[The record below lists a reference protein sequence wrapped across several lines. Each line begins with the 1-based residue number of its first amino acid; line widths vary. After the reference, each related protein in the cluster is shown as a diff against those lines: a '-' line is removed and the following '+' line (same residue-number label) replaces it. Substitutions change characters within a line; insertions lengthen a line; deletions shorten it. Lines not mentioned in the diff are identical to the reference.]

1 MIINTLGK
9 SMNNQNEL
17 YAYCAGL
24 FDGEGWFRI
33 NRIPGHFSR
42 MKNKW
47 AFQCE
52 AAIQMREKDLIE
64 LFLQNFGGTIREY
77 KPKNKNHSITYKWRC
92 SGPTAQNF
100 AQTIL
105 PWLRGKT
112 KQAKLL
118 IEFQEQKNL
127 NGNQPIS
134 PQRYC
139 FYEKCFTTFS
149 ALNKKGIGKKSTT
162 K

>member
-1 MIINTLGK
+1 
-9 SMNNQNEL
+9 MNNKNEL

-33 NRIPGHFSR
+33 NRIPGHYSG

-52 AAIQMREKDLIE
+52 AAIQMREKSIVD
-64 LFLQNFGGTIREY
+64 LFLHHFGGTVREC
-77 KPKNKNHSITYKWRC
+77 KPQNKNCSVTYRWRC

-100 AQTIL
+100 AQTVL

-112 KQAKLL
+112 KTAKLL
-118 IEFQEQKNL
+118 IKFQEEKNL
-127 NGNQPIS
+127 NGNQPLS
-134 PQRYC
+134 LQRYC
-139 FYEKCFTTFS
+139 FYETCFDAFS
-149 ALNKKGIGKKSTT
+149 ALNKKGIGKI
-162 K
+162 